1 MSEETSRKRFSL
13 FKKKQST
20 TDDSTESFDE
30 SCFEFELKSNNYHT
44 CLIEA
49 SAVMKKGKY
58 MGMPLPL
65 KCTWYR
71 ATDEKEF
78 VTIDG
83 ISGAFYQPN
92 ADDIGCKIC
101 VHAVPVSEI
110 QDYIGMPAFS
120 EVGPI
125 QIDPEVQVSV
135 QEILNRNQA
144 AFNTKL
150 VGKAA
155 VLTIEK
161 ENLTVVCGESVVFH
175 CNLIE
180 KPPKIEIDN
189 KTHSAFSLVSE
200 EHKVELTTEKIL
212 DRDFIVI
219 CIRTF
224 CSKAQS
230 IDIAEIM
237 VKNQQLSSRLFEANR
252 NYESVLAA
260 NSMLKEDLQ
269 NRGVEVQNLH
279 ESLSNVEKE
288 LQEAKELLASVQ
300 SQNENY
306 SSEII
311 FLRKDSLV
319 YKEQCTLLETKLEN
333 QSSEEIKLKNLVG
346 ETKDNLEALTKTM
359 LCGTCKIDESL
370 YIIIDNLLGNN
381 PKARLS
387 RTSSVYS
394 CQEETLES
402 DKEKTKECEIH
413 SQQIIQLKEEFS
425 DLLNKAEA
433 EKNFYKRKAES
444 LSVENDKL
452 LTKLGK
458 NPKEMNE
465 FLMEKKTFEQ
475 EKEKILKES
484 EKLRKRLNELESL
497 LKVNMSKLDAEI
509 NRNFELRKIID
520 HKGVS
525 TNTDYQKIVN
535 SLTQTLTD
543 RELELSS
550 QKKLNKDF
558 MNRISQLE
566 ALLSIV
572 H

>member
-30 SCFEFELKSNNYHT
+30 SCFQFELKSNNYHT

-49 SAVMKKGKY
+49 SAVMKKGRY
-58 MGMPLPL
+58 IGMPLPL

-78 VTIDG
+78 VTIEG

-110 QDYIGMPAFS
+110 QDYLGMPAFC

-125 QIDPEVQVSV
+125 QIDPEVQVSI
-135 QEILNRNQA
+135 QEILSRNQA
-144 AFNTKL
+144 SFNTKL
-150 VGKAA
+150 SGKSA
-155 VLTIEK
+155 VLSIEK
-161 ENLTVVCGESVVFH
+161 ENLTVVSGESVVFQ

-180 KPPKIEIDN
+180 RPPKIEIDY

-200 EHKVELTTEKIL
+200 ENKIELTTEKIL

-252 NYESVLAA
+252 NYESVLAT
-260 NSMLKEDLQ
+260 NSMLKEDLA
-269 NRGVEVQNLH
+269 NRGVEIQNLH
-279 ESLSNVEKE
+279 ESLSTVRKE
-288 LQEAKELLASVQ
+288 LEEARELLNRVQ

-306 SSEII
+306 SSEIV

-319 YKEQCTLLETKLEN
+319 YKEQCTLIESKLEN
-333 QSSEEIKLKNLVG
+333 QLSEEVKLKNLIS

-359 LCGTCKIDESL
+359 LCGTCKIDEGL
-370 YIIIDNLLGNN
+370 YIIIDNLLGNH
-381 PKARLS
+381 PKTKLS

-394 CQEETLES
+394 CQEETVES
-402 DKEKTKECEIH
+402 DKEKSKESEIY
-413 SQQIIQLKEEFS
+413 SQQILQLKEEFS
-425 DLLNKAEA
+425 ELLNKSEA

-465 FLMEKKTFEQ
+465 FAMERRAF
-475 EKEKILKES
+475 EKEKDAIVNES
-484 EKLRKRLNELESL
+484 EKLKKRLNELENL

-509 NRNFELRKIID
+509 NRNFELRKIIE
-520 HKGVS
+520 HKGVN

-543 RELELSS
+543 REFELSS